1 MSSTKLLFLKPLL
14 TTAQVRLLLNCDLK
28 WISASLTLISFT
40 SIPCASDQVFW
51 APFHYVNP
59 SPRLPFLSTEEITFY
74 FSEILEAKI
83 GELSISF
90 LSDIKFIFY
99 VHPFSAHSSSLFQS
113 LITFQS
119 QVHPSSSGFHE
130 LQSSGRALDSRRFSA
145 TCQPR
150 SHPLPHVLISPPPLA
165 LSGQANI
172 RLKTLLPWKYF
183 SLSLLF
189 FHVTSPSLSLPAI
202 AKILKRAARSYVF
215 FALIIWTA
223 LVFMGD
229 SRSFEIRLP
238 GFSSSE
244 RLLSLLCCW
253 LGESDHSF
261 NTAFSSTNLYSFT
274 VYRSLTWKNTSF
286 AFIFKFELL
295 SDKKTCLSYKIELVL
310 MYC

>member
-1 MSSTKLLFLKPLL
+1 MISSEFQQVSHLSLSPPYLVPQIRCSELLFH
-14 TTAQVRLLLNCDLK
+14 C
-28 WISASLTLISFT
+28 
-40 SIPCASDQVFW
+40 
-51 APFHYVNP
+51 VNP

-119 QVHPSSSGFHE
+119 QVHPSFSGFHE

-172 RLKTLLPWKYF
+172 RLKTLL

-202 AKILKRAARSYVF
+202 AKILKRAACPYAF

-238 GFSSSE
+238 GFSPSE
-244 RLLSLLCCW
+244 RLLSLLCC
-253 LGESDHSF
+253 
-261 NTAFSSTNLYSFT
+261 
-274 VYRSLTWKNTSF
+274 
-286 AFIFKFELL
+286 
-295 SDKKTCLSYKIELVL
+295 
-310 MYC
+310 